1 MINTALSAQI
11 NLYGVNNTPNI
22 SKKLLSKSK
31 VTEFTGKNFRSSY
44 IKPDDFSGIHMN
56 MGIIV
61 SRVPITTTGAVLLF
75 TLADMKA
82 VKAPKSTE
90 AKTTEI
96 KWTQQ
101 ASSKVKG

>member
-1 MINTALSAQI
+1 MINTALTAQI

-44 IKPDDFSGIHMN
+44 IKPDDFRGIHMN

-61 SRVPITTTGAVLLF
+61 SRVPITTGAVLLF